1 MPTAILNNKWSS
13 EVSSRP
19 TFELGELPFFGDLP
33 QSGVMP
39 MPMIVE
45 DRIGPEMVLMLYD
58 KTPFVSTL
66 AQMESLALIL
76 TSGLVHTSH
85 GPVIFLFFHIPKA
98 ATPDHPYFAFV
109 NYANPF
115 NPDQMATLRNLAN
128 QSHWHLILVDGDQR
142 VRAVEEYQNV
152 FGLGETLAVNAD
164 AIRDKKP
171 GDFALATQEF
181 SSKYTLQDLLTMKSS
196 PVTNTTP
203 MRYTLEIVPGKSIG
217 PFRLG
222 MTIQEINDAMR
233 SLTSEPL
240 TLEDLGMRADFP
252 KGETPEDHKRCNRLE
267 IRVVNN
273 DHTLL
278 LLGQPVNDISNAD
291 ADSLFSSISPAMRRS
306 YACLSLEE
314 AGIEAIRWEHS
325 DDWIYCF
332 FVIPPA
338 APSKDAPA
346 PVFGSGVN

>member
-1 MPTAILNNKWSS
+1 MSKFTLSNKWSS

-19 TFELGELPFFGDLP
+19 TFELGDLAFFGDLP

-45 DRIGPEMVLMLYD
+45 NRIGSEMVLMLYD

-66 AQMESLALIL
+66 AKMKSLALIL

-85 GPVIFLFFHIPKA
+85 GPVIFLFFHIPNA

-109 NYANPF
+109 NYTNPF
-115 NPDQMATLRNLAN
+115 NSEQMATLWSLAN

-142 VRAVEEYQNV
+142 VKAVEEYKNV
-152 FGLGETLAVNAD
+152 FGLDETLANNAD
-164 AIRDKKP
+164 AISDKHP
-171 GDFALATQEF
+171 GDFALATLEF
-181 SSKYTLQDLLTMKSS
+181 SNKYTLQDLLNMKSS

-222 MTIQEINDAMR
+222 MTSQEINDAMR
-233 SLTSEPL
+233 LFSSEPL
-240 TLEDLGMRADFP
+240 TLEDLGMMADFP
-252 KGETPEDHKRCNRLE
+252 KEETPDSQKRCNRLQ

-278 LLGQPVNDISNAD
+278 LRGQPVNDISNAD
-291 ADSLFSSISPAMRRS
+291 ADSLFSSISPDVRRS

-346 PVFGSGVN
+346 PVFGSGLN